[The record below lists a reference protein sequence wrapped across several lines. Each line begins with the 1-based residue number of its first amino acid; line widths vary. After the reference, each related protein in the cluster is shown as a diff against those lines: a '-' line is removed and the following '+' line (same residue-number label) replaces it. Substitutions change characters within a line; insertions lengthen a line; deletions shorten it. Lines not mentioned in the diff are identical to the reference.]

1 MVRGPRRTILIA
13 AVAAAVLAAPAA
25 TRSSQVLFLTKP
37 AGASQG
43 SAVRATVVLSRA
55 VPSCSGSLRH
65 ARTAVTSVAEVV
77 RQRAF
82 FSWQLP
88 ASASPGLWTI
98 AVTCG
103 PAGSAKT
110 SFRVTRR
117 APPTAPPAV
126 TVEKT
131 GFSAGGGQ
139 VGYGIVLRNAAADR
153 DAIGVTLT
161 VKVLDA
167 GGSVLKSEVSRIPGI
182 PATTT
187 SYFGSVVPL
196 DAGTT
201 AASVQANVTVEAGQA
216 RRSLQPLPVSGVHA
230 VDAGGIVHI
239 QGVVSNQTARPVST
253 LTRISTVVFDPAGNV
268 IGGGFT
274 FPTETI
280 QPNDDGPFD
289 IAVPGVTIDRVG
301 SAQVS
306 AG

>member
-1 MVRGPRRTILIA
+1 MVRGPRRTLLLA
-13 AVAAAVLAAPAA
+13 TVAGAVLAAPAA
-25 TRSSQVLFLTKP
+25 TRSSEVSFLTKP
-37 AGASQG
+37 AGVSQG
-43 SAVRATVVLSRA
+43 GLVRATVVLSHA
-55 VPSCSGSLRH
+55 APSCSGSLRH
-65 ARTAVTSVAEVV
+65 APTAVTRVAAVV
-77 RQRAF
+77 RQRAS

-88 ASASPGLWTI
+88 SSAAPGLWTI

-117 APPTAPPAV
+117 PTTGPPPAV

-131 GFSAGGGQ
+131 GFSVGGGQ

-153 DAIGVTLT
+153 DAIGLTLT

-167 GGSVLKSEVSRIPGI
+167 AGAVLTNEVSRIPGI
-182 PATTT
+182 PAATT
-187 SYFGSVVPL
+187 SYFGSVVPF

-201 AASVQANVTVEAGQA
+201 VASLQANVTVDDGQA
-216 RRSLQPLPVSGVHA
+216 HRLQPLPVSGTHA
-230 VDAGGIVHI
+230 VDAGGIVHV
-239 QGVVSNQTARPVST
+239 QGVVSNRTARPLST
-253 LTRISTVVFDPAGNV
+253 LMRISTVVFDPAGNV

>member
-1 MVRGPRRTILIA
+1 MVRSPRRTLFLA
-13 AVAAAVLAAPAA
+13 AAAAAVLAAPAA
-25 TRSSQVLFLTKP
+25 TRSSEVSFLTKP
-37 AGASQG
+37 AGVSQG
-43 SAVRATVVLSRA
+43 GVVRATVVLSHG
-55 VPSCSGSLRH
+55 VPSCSGSLQH
-65 ARTAVTSVAEVV
+65 AHTTDTKVADVV
-77 RQRAF
+77 RQRAS

-88 ASASPGLWTI
+88 ASAAPGLWTI

-110 SFRVTRR
+110 SFRVSRR
-117 APPTAPPAV
+117 APAVAPAV
-126 TVEKT
+126 TVQKT

-139 VGYGIVLRNAAADR
+139 LGYGIVLRNAAADR

-161 VKVLDA
+161 VNVLDA
-167 GGSVLKSEVSRIPGI
+167 AGGVLKSDVSRIPGI
-182 PATTT
+182 PAATT
-187 SYFGSVVPL
+187 SYFGGVVFL

-201 AASVQANVTVEAGQA
+201 AASLQAKVTVEAGRA
-216 RRSLQPLPVSGVHA
+216 RHLQPLAVSGVHA
-230 VDAGGIVHI
+230 VDAGGVLHV
-239 QGVVSNQTARPVST
+239 QGAVTNQTPRPIST
-253 LTRISTVVFDPAGNV
+253 LARISTVVFDAAGNV